1 MNDIGF
7 ESLRNAI
14 VVRAVDDYCDA
25 VRMLSILLDKNEA
38 YRRILLDCKHGRIPK
53 LHTVEEVEAE
63 ILVRIKMQEDKLEEV
78 ERFFN
83 TEWYKNLCPIGSKY
97 MIKKTKEKSIDDMV
111 NLCINN
117 LSKVKEKNLHSKR
130 TQKSLR
136 QFEILKNFLLSDWLK
151 KLTKR
156 DAESIL
162 QYMKSESNCMFCD
175 FSV

>member
-1 MNDIGF
+1 
-7 ESLRNAI
+7 
-14 VVRAVDDYCDA
+14 
-25 VRMLSILLDKNEA
+25 
-38 YRRILLDCKHGRIPK
+38 
-53 LHTVEEVEAE
+53 
-63 ILVRIKMQEDKLEEV
+63 
-78 ERFFN
+78 
-83 TEWYKNLCPIGSKY
+83 
-97 MIKKTKEKSIDDMV
+97 MIKKTKEKSIDEMV
-111 NLCINN
+111 NLCIYN